1 MVPQHESVFIQ
12 VLLKIQEMQKRFD
25 S

>member
-1 MVPQHESVFIQ
+1 MVPQHEPVFIQ
-12 VLLKIQEMQKRFD
+12 VLLKIQEMQKRLG